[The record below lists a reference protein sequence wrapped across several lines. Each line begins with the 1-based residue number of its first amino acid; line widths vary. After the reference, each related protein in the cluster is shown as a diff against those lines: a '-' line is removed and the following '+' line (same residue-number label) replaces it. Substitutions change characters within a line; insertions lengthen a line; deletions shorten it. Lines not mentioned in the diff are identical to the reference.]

1 MSAALGTYVIEGVIV
16 KRTFLK
22 AGAALGAVSVAV
34 LAAGPAMAATTVS
47 QASAQALTLSAVGN
61 NVITQSVTATN
72 DGTTQTKNSGNT
84 VPPLAQALPT
94 NNLIGAGVVVQ
105 DAQALSNSTSAACAG
120 LAGTG
125 ATGGVASI
133 GSNGCITSNNPVSLQ
148 LGNLQLGN
156 ATLDTTSVVGSLVS
170 SIPLLQGLAPL
181 LQTALINAINTA
193 LANTPLNIGLGGS
206 LGVVSAHCQANPT
219 SATGTA
225 NITDSNITLNI
236 PGQQPI
242 VLTSLPAHPSVNEQV
257 ILNPNALV
265 TNIRDALVSELDN
278 AIQGQLAQVGGVV
291 AQAAGQIQTAL
302 LVPLQTA
309 LQPLLQ
315 ALNTNV
321 ASLTLNEQ
329 TSPAP
334 GKTSPSIKVTALDLK
349 VLPVL
354 GNNGIQATI
363 GNVECGPNAKAAV
376 ITPTP
381 TPTKTPG
388 KVPTGIESGL
398 AGGSNTGTIIAAMS
412 VLLAAGGAAGTAAY
426 RRYWMPRG

>member
-1 MSAALGTYVIEGVIV
+1 M

-22 AGAALGAVSVAV
+22 VGATIGAVSVAV

-61 NVITQSVTATN
+61 SIITQTVTATN
-72 DGTTQTKNSGNT
+72 DGKTQTKNNGST
-84 VPPLAQALPT
+84 IPPLVGAIPT
-94 NNLIGAGVVVQ
+94 NNIISAGAVVQ
-105 DAQALSNSTSAACAG
+105 DAQANSNSTSAACAG
-120 LAGTG
+120 LAGQG
-125 ATGGVASI
+125 ATGGVATI
-133 GSNGCITSNNPVSLQ
+133 GQNGCINGTNPVSLQ
-148 LGNLQLGN
+148 LGNLQLGT
-156 ATLDTTSVVGSLVS
+156 ATMDTTSVVGQLVS
-170 SIPLLQGLAPL
+170 SIPLLNGLPAL
-181 LQTALINAINTA
+181 LQTSLINAINTA
-193 LANTPLNIGLGGS
+193 LANTPLSLGLGGS
-206 LGVVSAHCQANPT
+206 LGVISAHCQANPT

-236 PGQQPI
+236 PGQPPI

-265 TNIRDALVSELDN
+265 TNIRDALVSELNN
-278 AIQGQLAQVGGVV
+278 AIQGQLAAVGGLV
-291 AQAAGQIQTAL
+291 ASAAAQIQGAL
-302 LVPLQTA
+302 VVPLQTA
-309 LQPLLQ
+309 LAPLLT
-315 ALNTNV
+315 AINTNI

-334 GKTSPSIKVTALDLK
+334 GKAAPSIKVTALDLK

-363 GNVECGPNAKAAV
+363 GNVECGPNVKAAV
-376 ITPTP
+376 VTPTP
-381 TPTKTPG
+381 SPTKTPTG